1 MPTELSPQSQLP
13 LSVPVHQILLSMA
26 ETDRHG
32 YAIIQDIRERT
43 DGEVDL
49 TASTLYGALS
59 RMLNHGMIV
68 EVAGAQP
75 ETGGAPRR
83 TYRITQYG
91 RSVARAEADRLAR
104 ALDQARSRG
113 LGPEAQATSREAGR

>member
-1 MPTELSPQSQLP
+1 MPTQHSPEHHLP

-26 ETDRHG
+26 ESDRHG

-43 DGEVDL
+43 DGEVVL

-59 RMLNHGMIV
+59 RMLTHGMIA
-68 EVAGAQP
+68 EVPGDEP

-83 TYRITQYG
+83 TYRITDYG
-91 RSVARAEADRLAR
+91 RDVARAEASRLAR

-113 LGPEAQATSREAGR
+113 LGPEASATAEGAGR